1 MRLLRDNWNVQD
13 SRKRLIFDT
22 SSLNAL
28 ADDGES
34 QIIAKALGE
43 GFLVR
48 LSETNI
54 AEIGANP
61 KIERR
66 DKLLALCRH
75 LVHAGECIIPY
86 HAIIEELG
94 L

>member
-1 MRLLRDNWNVQD
+1 MRLPGDNWNVQD
-13 SRKRLIFDT
+13 CRKRLIFDT

-54 AEIGANP
+54 GGRRQSENRTAGQIVGALQTSSITSLSVYGARTSP
-61 KIERR
+61 
-66 DKLLALCRH
+66 
-75 LVHAGECIIPY
+75 PQ
-86 HAIIEELG
+86 
-94 L
+94 

>member
-1 MRLLRDNWNVQD
+1 MRLPGDNWNVQD
-13 SRKRLIFDT
+13 CRKRLIFDT

-54 AEIGANP
+54 SEIGANP

-66 DKLLALCRH
+66 DKLLALCRR
-75 LVHAGECIIPY
+75 LV
-86 HAIIEELG
+86 L
-94 L
+94 LR